1 MPFGPTNAPVF
12 YSAMMKNMKDEW
24 DGLFIERLRELI
36 SIGGETVFTRATTEV
51 YIGNKK
57 IVSGTKIIIDDILL
71 WTVNEP

>member
-1 MPFGPTNAPVF
+1 
-12 YSAMMKNMKDEW
+12 MMKNMKYEW
-24 DGLFIERLRELI
+24 DGLFIEKLRELS
-36 SIGGETVFTRATTEV
+36 SIGGETVFTSATTEV